1 MSLFVSWTVTSV
13 TLVIHVMDVLCS
25 GAVPADTD
33 WLDLARPVIEKRIQK

>member
-1 MSLFVSWTVTSV
+1 MMKWLALWRLFV
-13 TLVIHVMDVLCS
+13 L